1 MNNLKDDIIFNTI
14 NNGILILDD
23 ELKIKAWNRWL
34 AVHTHLNLNTVLD
47 KNLCELFPS
56 IDEKRLKRKIKSVLV
71 TNTSSFYSVD
81 PHKYLIKIELSNIT
95 NPIYDS
101 MQQDVTIAPYKRDE
115 KLVAL
120 YIYDKTVLCEANA
133 KLEKLNKDLR
143 ELSYKDPMTNVYNRH
158 YFYEESAKL
167 LSLASRDQRDSC
179 IIILDIDKFKDIN
192 DTYGHDVGDEVIIQL
207 AQLLKNHV
215 RNSDIVARFGG
226 EEFVVFLYNTNL
238 YNATHIAEVMKD
250 DIHKVNIDANTQT
263 INFTASFGVAK
274 FNKELDENN
283 IEHTISRADKCL
295 YIAKNQGRNLV
306 INEGY
311 LGAAIFNKEIN
322 TKAIDIESNI
332 FMLND

>member
-1 MNNLKDDIIFNTI
+1 
-14 NNGILILDD
+14 
-23 ELKIKAWNRWL
+23 
-34 AVHTHLNLNTVLD
+34 
-47 KNLCELFPS
+47 
-56 IDEKRLKRKIKSVLV
+56 
-71 TNTSSFYSVD
+71 VD

-120 YIYDKTVLCEANA
+120 YIYDKTVLCETNA

-143 ELSYKDPMTNVYNRH
+143 DLSYKDPMTNAYNRR

-192 DTYGHDVGDEVIIQL
+192 DTYGHDVGDDVIIQL

-226 EEFVVFLYNTNL
+226 EEFVVFLYNTDL
-238 YNATHIAEVMKD
+238 YNATHIAEVMKE
-250 DIHKVNIDANTQT
+250 DIHKVNIDAGSET

-295 YIAKNQGRNLV
+295 YVAKNKGRNLV
-306 INEGY
+306 INESY

-322 TKAIDIESNI
+322 TKTIAIESNI

>member
-34 AVHTHLNLNTVLD
+34 AVHTHLSLEDVLD
-47 KNLCELFPS
+47 KQLCELFPS

-120 YIYDKTVLCEANA
+120 YIYDKTVLCETNA

-143 ELSYKDPMTNVYNRH
+143 DLSYKDPMTNAYNRR

-192 DTYGHDVGDEVIIQL
+192 DTYGHDVGDDVIIQL

-238 YNATHIAEVMKD
+238 YNATHIAEVMKE
-250 DIHKVNIDANTQT
+250 DIHKVNIEAGAQT

-295 YIAKNQGRNLV
+295 YVAKNKGRNLV
-306 INEGY
+306 INESY

-322 TKAIDIESNI
+322 TKTIAIESNI

>member
-34 AVHTHLNLNTVLD
+34 AVHTHLSLDDVLD
-47 KNLCELFPS
+47 KHLCELFPS

-120 YIYDKTVLCEANA
+120 YIYDKTVLCETNA

-143 ELSYKDPMTNVYNRH
+143 DLSYKDPMTNAYNRR

-238 YNATHIAEVMKD
+238 YNATHIAEVMKE
-250 DIHKVNIDANTQT
+250 DIHKVNIEAGAQT

-295 YIAKNQGRNLV
+295 YVAKNKGRNLV
-306 INEGY
+306 INESY

-322 TKAIDIESNI
+322 TKTIAIESNI